1 MLSAYGSQILYIFFP
16 RFFFFTSYRIV
27 RDKFSQ
33 YFVYV
38 FTLEVTTVVF
48 LFIFKYLLKK
58 QLLSIRKSL
67 NTINTRYLMLKLFQN
82 SLSLSRLN
90 ALRVGTVV
98 CPFYKTSVNALYNSL
113 KYKGIFGDWVTLFKP
128 ISRSLW
134 VPVNLQSV
142 FLDSERLENEIL
154 LNFLIYFKGLLF
166 TKPLT
171 R

>member
-67 NTINTRYLMLKLFQN
+67 NTINNRYLMLKLFQN

-113 KYKGIFGDWVTLFKP
+113 KYKGIFGD
-128 ISRSLW
+128 
-134 VPVNLQSV
+134 
-142 FLDSERLENEIL
+142 
-154 LNFLIYFKGLLF
+154 
-166 TKPLT
+166 
-171 R
+171 